1 LSSVEGVDG
10 LKTGYTKKSGW
21 GVAVSALREG
31 RRITVV
37 LSGTNSSKSRFEETS
52 KLLDWAFTHTFQKKS
67 QTKKKDFCEIYPKAS
82 SCISSIDTEDTASD
96 ILEEVSK
103 PVF

>member
-1 LSSVEGVDG
+1 MNE
-10 LKTGYTKKSGW
+10 
-21 GVAVSALREG
+21 
-31 RRITVV
+31 
-37 LSGTNSSKSRFEETS
+37 
-52 KLLDWAFTHTFQKKS
+52 
-67 QTKKKDFCEIYPKAS
+67 TKKKDFCEIYPKAS